1 MQTDRFK
8 IATLTVCLEDV
19 LEWMQTGVVN
29 NVHYDEQSIMKHIKD
44 VLEDMRSI

>member
-29 NVHYDEQSIMKHIKD
+29 DVHYDEQSVIDSIKD
-44 VLEDMRSI
+44 VLGNMRSI

>member
-19 LEWMQTGVVN
+19 LEWMQTGIVN
-29 NVHYDEQSIMKHIKD
+29 DMHYDEQSMIDSIKD
-44 VLEDMRSI
+44 VLENMKSI